1 MEIRVAEM
9 SEGLKE
15 LQLDVDGQ
23 VHKFIAGNPASTVV
37 TWPSQK
43 VASRIRLS
51 AVPGTTPVN
60 FEGPW
65 ALFRFIDRFEM
76 QPTSQPEKFALV
88 VNIDGKRAKLEV
100 IANSVLNPFRM
111 REIQQFRCPGSL

>member
-1 MEIRVAEM
+1 M

-15 LQLDVDGQ
+15 LILDVDGQ
-23 VHKFIAGNPASTVV
+23 PLRFVAGNPASSVI

-43 VASRIRLS
+43 VSSHIRLS
-51 AVPGTTPVN
+51 AVPAGTTVN

-65 ALFRFIDRFEM
+65 AFFRFIDRFEM
-76 QPTSQPEKFALV
+76 QPTSQPERFALV